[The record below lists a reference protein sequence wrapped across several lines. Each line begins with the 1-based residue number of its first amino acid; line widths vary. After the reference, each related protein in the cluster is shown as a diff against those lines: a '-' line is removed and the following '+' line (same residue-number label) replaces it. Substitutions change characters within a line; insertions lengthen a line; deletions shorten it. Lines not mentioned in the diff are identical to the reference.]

1 MNTHLERAA
10 PLEALV
16 AAVLKSA
23 KYSNLSSE
31 LIRDIGAREL
41 ANRRNLDEAIKA
53 TKRKLHQIG
62 GAYTVGSRDYARWL
76 RGIRIAVESGQR
88 SDLLDC
94 CKQIMGYHAS
104 TKERL
109 PILERFFAETLAAIP
124 PPRVVLDLACGLN
137 PLALPWMPLAAHA
150 EYYAYDIYYDMAEF
164 LNEFFALTQTR
175 GQADARDVLRRPPEQ
190 AADLAL
196 LLKAIPCLEQ
206 IDAAAVYRLL
216 EYINARH
223 LLVSF
228 PVRSL
233 GGKSKGMNLN
243 YEERFREL
251 VAGKPWKIK
260 RFEFATELAFLISR
274 EENREVS

>member
-1 MNTHLERAA
+1 MNTRPEPAAPA

-23 KYSNLSSE
+23 KYGNLAPE

-76 RGIRIAVESGQR
+76 EQLRIAVESGQR
-88 SDLLDC
+88 SKLLAC
-94 CKQIMGYHAS
+94 CKQMMSYHTS

-109 PILERFFAETLAAIP
+109 PILERFYAETLAGIP
-124 PPRVVLDLACGLN
+124 PPRTVLDLACGLN
-137 PLALPWMPLAAHA
+137 PLALPWMPLAEHA
-150 EYYAYDIYYDMAEF
+150 AYYAYDIYHDMAEF
-164 LNEFFALTQTR
+164 LNEFLTLTR
-175 GQADARDVLRRPPEQ
+175 TAGRAEARDVLRHPPEQ

-216 EYINARH
+216 EYVNARH
-223 LLVSF
+223 MLVSF

-233 GGKSKGMNLN
+233 GGKSKGMSEN
-243 YEERFREL
+243 YEARFTAL
-251 VAGKPWKIK
+251 VAGKPWKIT
-260 RFEFATELAFLISR
+260 RFAFATELAFLITR
-274 EENREVS
+274 NA